1 MRKTLIPIIAIIAI
15 SLILFGCTST
25 GLDIP
30 GFEREDEGTFTIK
43 IDETLPET
51 IDEQT
56 LNTLNNEIDTTNRR
70 LATNEELNITRRI
83 ASAPSEINDGH
94 TTTFSITFENTTNTT
109 LENIEI
115 IEFIPKEII
124 ANASMITSNQPFT
137 IIEEDP
143 IIMFTISNLTTNTTT
158 KINYTFNRT
167 KNQGPLTQNLTNNIK
182 SPTIIL
188 PAPNGTNLSTTT
200 NTGDYGEQ
208 AEPYIYPEMKIG
220 KACIEVHH
228 CGDECVEACL
238 NRQGRSGKSCQF
250 SGKSYF
256 LETEPHF
263 NAQSPPQTLTTKCC
277 GSGGAEYDS
286 GKPTSCC
293 DSDKVAGFGTEEY
306 AEYALEATS
315 ICCPS
320 LDQVLIS
327 ENEPD
332 SCCLDGE
339 TAIHNTSNILGEGKI
354 TTGACCESSDDELVL
369 NTGKATGDCCTE
381 EQVIVWGRGNHSSY
395 VDGSNRCCGDTDDRA
410 ENLKAQ
416 YDAIT
421 NISGEPTGCCP
432 TDTKDYGCGT
442 GQYKNMCIC
451 CNEGLEVKRY
461 TYQEDKFRVGMP
473 YCAAIGSGSGS
484 GASLGAIQQQVNPQN
499 ILDTYGLFSK

>member
-1 MRKTLIPIIAIIAI
+1 MNKTIILLIALITI
-15 SLILFGCTST
+15 SLILFGCMEYD
-25 GLDIP
+25 GDIP

-167 KNQGPLTQNLTNNIK
+167 KNQGPLTQQQISTIK
-182 SPTIIL
+182 PPTIIL

-200 NTGDYGEQ
+200 NSRDYDDQ
-208 AEPYIYPEMKIG
+208 AEPYINIIDTSDQY
-220 KACIEVHH
+220 CTQNSD
-228 CGDECVEACL
+228 CGDTCVFECNEHYEMCVHTGNKWFFE
-238 NRQGRSGKSCQF
+238 NRASFNSRS
-250 SGKSYF
+250 
-256 LETEPHF
+256 P
-263 NAQSPPQTLTTKCC
+263 NAALITKCC
-277 GSGGAEYDS
+277 SELFGCEFGLGRPAE
-286 GKPTSCC
+286 CC
-293 DSDKVAGFGTEEY
+293 EDNENPIYGINEY
-306 AEYALEATS
+306 AQGADEETS
-315 ICCPS
+315 ICCAQQADVVIIHDLPS
-320 LDQVLIS
+320 ECCEAPKAVLQHKYS
-327 ENEPD
+327 
-332 SCCLDGE
+332 
-339 TAIHNTSNILGEGKI
+339 TY
-354 TTGACCESSDDELVL
+354 TTGACCDSSDDELVINAGL
-369 NTGKATGDCCTE
+369 ATGECCSE
-381 EQVIVWGRGNHSSY
+381 EKVIVWGRGSYANHIS
-395 VDGSNRCCGDTDDRA
+395 GSNLCCGDTDNEE

-421 NISGEPTGCCP
+421 NTIGEPIGCCP

-442 GQYKNMCIC
+442 GQHRNRCIC

-461 TYQEDKFRVGMP
+461 TYEESRIDYGKP
-473 YCAAIGSGSGS
+473 YCAATGSGSGS

-499 ILDTYGLFSK
+499 ILDTYGLFAEQ